1 MHTDETDDLGD
12 APPMPPEGTRVH
24 IREDEAAAVARQT
37 LDSEPRDAA
46 MIGMLS
52 DRISGREGVVMRSAH
67 TNGTIKIT
75 PRAEWPIHL
84 AAEVFAYGAQ
94 VEPVTEDE

>member
-1 MHTDETDDLGD
+1 MHTDETDPLGD
-12 APPMPPEGTRVH
+12 APKMPPEGTRVR
-24 IREDEAAAVARQT
+24 IKPDEAAAVARQT
-37 LDSEPRDAA
+37 LDDEPRDSA
-46 MIGMLS
+46 MVGMLS

-94 VEPVTEDE
+94 VEEIE